1 MARHGRLE
9 DFLPEN
15 WTHADQEIIECLLLA
30 PATPVTV
37 RKRVYPLTI
46 PTEEVTPGET
56 VTYKGDPLTPA
67 SMDSSSMMTPTSD
80 AELTQ
85 SSETTEFDRDDYN
98 SGLQQ
103 SPMAAQS
110 DDNDKPEQ
118 GGSPSSP
125 SSGKRTR
132 RTQRRKRVAPEER
145 KIKHRE
151 VQRRF
156 MQRKKVIHYLSHDE
170 PSTVEIDALLT
181 RGLTWHRRR
190 SLRPRFWLRNW
201 SRRCVSYG

>member
-1 MARHGRLE
+1 MARHDRLE

-30 PATPVTV
+30 PVSPEPAH
-37 RKRVYPLTI
+37 KRVSPLTI
-46 PTEEVTPGET
+46 PTEEVAPGDT
-56 VTYKGDPLTPA
+56 VTNEGDPLTPA
-67 SMDSSSMMTPTSD
+67 SMGSSMMTPTSD

-98 SGLQQ
+98 SGHQQ
-103 SPMAAQS
+103 SPAATLS
-110 DDNDKPEQ
+110 GDDDKTKQ
-118 GGSPSSP
+118 RGSP
-125 SSGKRTR
+125 GKRAR

-156 MQRKKVIHYLSHDE
+156 MQRKKVIF
-170 PSTVEIDALLT
+170 P
-181 RGLTWHRRR
+181 
-190 SLRPRFWLRNW
+190 
-201 SRRCVSYG
+201 

>member
-1 MARHGRLE
+1 MARHGRME

-37 RKRVYPLTI
+37 RKRVSPLTI

-56 VTYKGDPLTPA
+56 VTYEGDPLTPA
-67 SMDSSSMMTPTSD
+67 SIDSSNMRTPTSD

-98 SGLQQ
+98 SSHQQ

-110 DDNDKPEQ
+110 DDDKLKQ
-118 GGSPSSP
+118 NVSPSSP
-125 SSGKRTR
+125 PSGKRTR

-156 MQRKKVIHYLSHDE
+156 MQRKKVLHYL
-170 PSTVEIDALLT
+170 
-181 RGLTWHRRR
+181 RRV
-190 SLRPRFWLRNW
+190 L
-201 SRRCVSYG
+201 